1 MFIIHLWRLGWECDT
16 LVVFLK
22 QIGAINTESERLK
35 LSWMESSI
43 HVFRMCNIHCQCHTL
58 HEFSPFKSWS
68 HSSPWPSKSFNDRL
82 GVLNLKMGNEGNAS
96 VLWWDVCESGL
107 PVIPFVVSNSQ
118 QSLPYAECFAA
129 VTLTFTICLLACSRL
144 YLFLIKQQI

>member
-1 MFIIHLWRLGWECDT
+1 MFIIQLWHLGWECDI

-22 QIGAINTESERLK
+22 QIGAINIESERLK
-35 LSWMESSI
+35 LSWMVESSI
-43 HVFRMCNIHCQCHTL
+43 HVFRMCNIQCQGQTL
-58 HEFSPFKSWS
+58 HKFSPFKSL
-68 HSSPWPSKSFNDRL
+68 SSSSSWPSKSFNDRL

-118 QSLPYAECFAA
+118 QSLPYAECFTA
-129 VTLTFTICLLACSRL
+129 VTLTFAFCLLACSRL
-144 YLFLIKQQI
+144 YLCLSNFL